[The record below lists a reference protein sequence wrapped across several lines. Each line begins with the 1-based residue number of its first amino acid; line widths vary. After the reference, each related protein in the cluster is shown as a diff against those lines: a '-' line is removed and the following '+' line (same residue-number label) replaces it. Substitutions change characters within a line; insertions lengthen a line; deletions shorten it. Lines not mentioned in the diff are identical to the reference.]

1 MISEKIEKY
10 RNKDKNNPKYLFHGS
25 PHKLDKLVPRQS
37 HDSSNEEINIDNAV
51 FMFPIPEKASAY
63 SFKDT
68 IKKRSEGLNWDF
80 YIPNDDNDEIIMYM
94 KNVDIDEDITGY
106 IYVIEMSPDY
116 VKDPNTSLQYKSH
129 KEIIPID
136 VIEVKYKDFAKYYQV
151 DNKQKKKR

>member
-1 MISEKIEKY
+1 
-10 RNKDKNNPKYLFHGS
+10 
-25 PHKLDKLVPRQS
+25 
-37 HDSSNEEINIDNAV
+37 
-51 FMFPIPEKASAY
+51 
-63 SFKDT
+63 
-68 IKKRSEGLNWDF
+68 
-80 YIPNDDNDEIIMYM
+80 M

-116 VKDPNTSLQYKSH
+116 VKDLNTSLQYKSH